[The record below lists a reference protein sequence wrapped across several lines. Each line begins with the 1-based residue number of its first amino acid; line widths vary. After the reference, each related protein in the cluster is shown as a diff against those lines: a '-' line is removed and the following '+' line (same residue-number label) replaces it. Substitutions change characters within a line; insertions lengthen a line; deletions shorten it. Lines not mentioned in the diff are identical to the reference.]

1 VERSTLCARRL
12 RRGQSANTGAW
23 GYGNDFYGREFW
35 HFVQARQFVEKLALT
50 AIEYPPMQDPISF
63 NLEAVKRK
71 VEEMI
76 KNHPGSV
83 SICWFMIRERALPAS
98 LSRSGSVAR
107 ITQGRRRK

>member
-1 VERSTLCARRL
+1 
-12 RRGQSANTGAW
+12 
-23 GYGNDFYGREFW
+23 
-35 HFVQARQFVEKLALT
+35 
-50 AIEYPPMQDPISF
+50 MQDPISF